1 MLEEKEKIDKKE
13 RVVTNRYLEKLTG
26 SLYFWAKGVEVKKL
40 NGKSGILDRP
50 LDWMWKFKKYI
61 DKQRK

>member
-26 SLYFWAKGVEVKKL
+26 SLYF
-40 NGKSGILDRP
+40 
-50 LDWMWKFKKYI
+50 
-61 DKQRK
+61 